1 MPVKCSIFHYI
12 MFFAQELVIVADAE
26 NVFDGGFVSVF
37 LPVLLTTV
45 PLPSLC
51 DSSDSSIHLSY
62 RDVRSG

>member
-1 MPVKCSIFHYI
+1 

-45 PLPSLC
+45 PLTSLC

-62 RDVRSG
+62 RDVMSG